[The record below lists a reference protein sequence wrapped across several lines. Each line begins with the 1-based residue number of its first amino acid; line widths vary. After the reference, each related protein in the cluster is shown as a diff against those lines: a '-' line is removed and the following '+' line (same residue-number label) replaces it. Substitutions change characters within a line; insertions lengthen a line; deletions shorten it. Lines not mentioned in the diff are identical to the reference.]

1 MAEGFNVNN
10 FRAELSKKG
19 VMKNNKF
26 FVRMYSPRGFSNS
39 GNRDAALLAS
49 DTVRFLEFWCE
60 GTNIPGVSL
69 STTEIRRYG
78 YGAMEKKPY
87 VTLSNDITMSFI
99 GDAKGI
105 IWAYFQNWIKL
116 IVNYDMR
123 NGITGSTGILRNQK
137 PFELAYKDDYAVDI
151 HISVFDDVGNE
162 SIHVVLRD
170 AYPTF
175 VGDIQLNW
183 GDTNSLMRVPVT
195 FSFFDWYNEK
205 LTLANNPVNAQA
217 DVANRNLVTT
227 AVNNAVTAI
236 TSLGDVATVLPR

>member
-1 MAEGFNVNN
+1 MVEGFNVNR
-10 FRAELSKKG
+10 FRSEIFKTG
-19 VMKNNKF
+19 VLKNNKF
-26 FVRMYSPRGFSNS
+26 FVRMYSPRGFSSS
-39 GNRDAALLAS
+39 GNTDAALLAS
-49 DTVRFLEFWCE
+49 TTVRFLEFWCE
-60 GTNIPGVSL
+60 STNLPGVSL
-69 STTEIRRYG
+69 STTEVRRYG

-87 VTLSNDITMSFI
+87 VTVTNDVTMSFI
-99 GDAKGI
+99 GDGKGI
-105 IWAYFQNWIKL
+105 IWSYFQNWIKL

-123 NGITGSTGILRNQK
+123 NGITKESGILRNQS
-137 PFELAYKDDYAVDI
+137 PFELAYKEEYAVDI
-151 HISVFDDVGNE
+151 HISVFDDAGNE
-162 SIHVVLRD
+162 IIHVVLRD

-217 DVANRNLVTT
+217 GRASENFVTN

-236 TSLGDVATVLPR
+236 TTLGDVTTLLPR